1 MIDFSWIYFICVKKL
16 GFNYKNAGRITLTT
30 FLKLYNHYKEDFDLE
45 LMLNKSRT
53 TYAKLRKKVQKSEEW
68 F

>member
-16 GFNYKNAGRITLTT
+16 GFNYKSAGRITLTT